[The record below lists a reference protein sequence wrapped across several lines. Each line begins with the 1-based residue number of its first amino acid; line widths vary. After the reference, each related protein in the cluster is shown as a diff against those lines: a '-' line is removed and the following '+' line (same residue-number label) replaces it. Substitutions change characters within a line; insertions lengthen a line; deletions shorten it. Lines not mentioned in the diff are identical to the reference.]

1 MTPNQGF
8 KATVLCKGEHFKR
21 CICPTTDHLL
31 NLQCNVPLTRSHSA
45 KVELLVFHNRDLAVI

>member
-21 CICPTTDHLL
+21 CICPTVT
-31 NLQCNVPLTRSHSA
+31 
-45 KVELLVFHNRDLAVI
+45 